1 MQRGL
6 LLDVVVSQRAA
17 ILQLLASEDAAL
29 LVGRD
34 ACGKRTSEHGS
45 SSKRRRERGRSA
57 AGKRRGRGLRRAEA
71 IAALQ
76 KP

>member
-6 LLDVVVSQRAA
+6 RLDVVVSQRAA
-17 ILQLLASEDAAL
+17 ILQLLASEDETL

-34 ACGKRTSEHGS
+34 ACVGAAEHMG
-45 SSKRRRERGRSA
+45 RGVETLAQGRSA